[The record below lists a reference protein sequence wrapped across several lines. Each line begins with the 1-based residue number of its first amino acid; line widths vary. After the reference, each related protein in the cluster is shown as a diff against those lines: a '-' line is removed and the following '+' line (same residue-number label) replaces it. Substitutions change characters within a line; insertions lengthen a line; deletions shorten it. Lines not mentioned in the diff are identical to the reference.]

1 LNLLGV
7 RVEAA
12 SITTVMFVFQRV
24 EVERLLVS
32 EQSTLEIV
40 MVLKDMS
47 VFVVYGS
54 HSGEL
59 IDQCCE

>member
-1 LNLLGV
+1 
-7 RVEAA
+7 
-12 SITTVMFVFQRV
+12 MFVFQRV

-47 VFVVYGS
+47 VFVVYVS